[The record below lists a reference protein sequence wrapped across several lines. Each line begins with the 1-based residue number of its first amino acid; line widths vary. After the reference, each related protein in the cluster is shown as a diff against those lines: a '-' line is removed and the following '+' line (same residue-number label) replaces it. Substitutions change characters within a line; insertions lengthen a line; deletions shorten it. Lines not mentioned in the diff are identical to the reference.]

1 MILILGEQQDKWIDI
16 ADDVQLFTHAK
27 WVEWTETKP
36 EWFTENFIASVPD
49 RYIPQTILAE
59 LNCAAPSGKRERF
72 SVRNSLFGTQ
82 SGNHVRIVPVVSRMD
97 DNILSLDSN
106 VNRITIKP
114 RVENILSRAEE
125 GGISGGV
132 VSE

>member
-27 WVEWTETKP
+27 WAEWTETKP

-59 LNCAAPSGKRERF
+59 LNCAAPSGKRERI
-72 SVRNSLFGTQ
+72 SVRNSLLGEDG
-82 SGNHVRIVPVVSRMD
+82 GNASAVAPAIAAID
-97 DNILSLDSN
+97 DASA
-106 VNRITIKP
+106 
-114 RVENILSRAEE
+114 RAEE
-125 GGISGGV
+125 GRIV
-132 VSE
+132 REVAVE